1 MTNPTDT
8 IEITD
13 DRRRPFYWLDD
24 IINDIH
30 APSIRA
36 AGIAVYTALV
46 KYARDGLCQVGIE
59 TIAAQSG
66 LSNRE
71 AVIAAISRL
80 ETARLVEVTVR
91 PGHPNAYRILDPYQ
105 TGDTRPRRPIIRHPA
120 ENPRGGDTDPAENP
134 RTPRG
139 KSATYPAENPRTP
152 RGKSADTP
160 RKIRGHPAENPRR
173 TIHTKTKDKE
183 YQSTDDDASTRASQ
197 RSSSSSLPATWDELT
212 QHYGQSAVQHA
223 RRVAADQSKR
233 NDFLYIRGVLKRL
246 AERGKL
252 PTSDIYARPG
262 DGQPHPDDQPGDDQ
276 PIWDA
281 TLQSLRAS
289 LPAGTYASFIAPC
302 RLAAITNE
310 GLIITAPPRARDWL
324 TSRLAP
330 RFRDAW
336 VAAGGQPTNITFISE
351 AKP

>member
-1 MTNPTDT
+1 M
-8 IEITD
+8 
-13 DRRRPFYWLDD
+13 
-24 IINDIH
+24 
-30 APSIRA
+30 
-36 AGIAVYTALV
+36 
-46 KYARDGLCQVGIE
+46 
-59 TIAAQSG
+59 
-66 LSNRE
+66 
-71 AVIAAISRL
+71 
-80 ETARLVEVTVR
+80 
-91 PGHPNAYRILDPYQ
+91 
-105 TGDTRPRRPIIRHPA
+105 
-120 ENPRGGDTDPAENP
+120 
-134 RTPRG
+134 
-139 KSATYPAENPRTP
+139 
-152 RGKSADTP
+152 
-160 RKIRGHPAENPRR
+160 
-173 TIHTKTKDKE
+173 
-183 YQSTDDDASTRASQ
+183 
-197 RSSSSSLPATWDELT
+197 
-212 QHYGQSAVQHA
+212 
-223 RRVAADQSKR
+223 
-233 NDFLYIRGVLKRL
+233 

-262 DGQPHPDDQPGDDQ
+262 DGQPHPDDQPGDDQPHPDDQPGDDQ